1 MLNKIVSKV
10 WNVGSL
16 LCNYVREKEGEPR
29 FSLQLS
35 QLEKREKT
43 SFLYWKVGKMGQ
55 TCHLDTKEMEFVWVN
70 FGHIDSLRLLHQ
82 LDTT

>member
-10 WNVGSL
+10 WNVGTL

-35 QLEKREKT
+35 QLEKK
-43 SFLYWKVGKMGQ
+43 GKDIFSLLESWENGANMSSRHKRNGVCLGQ
-55 TCHLDTKEMEFVWVN
+55 FWAY
-70 FGHIDSLRLLHQ
+70 
-82 LDTT
+82 